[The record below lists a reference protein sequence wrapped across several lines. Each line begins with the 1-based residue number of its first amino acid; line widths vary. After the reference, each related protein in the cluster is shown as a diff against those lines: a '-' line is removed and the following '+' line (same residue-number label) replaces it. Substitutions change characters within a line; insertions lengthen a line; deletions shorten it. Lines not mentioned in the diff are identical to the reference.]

1 MKLKRA
7 WLYSAILVVFALFS
21 PLNTVNAGKLR
32 EFIKDAMKKRID
44 EKALQHPVSSTRHNF
59 EFEGRTRTYYLYL
72 PTTWNKKDPIPVVF
86 LFHGGAGGGRGAL
99 YYYELE
105 AKAEEAGFM
114 LVAPDGTGETE
125 NILLTWNVSFGFGY
139 AQKNR
144 INDTGFIAALLDKL
158 SQEFPVDTKRIYATG
173 LSNGAMFCHW
183 LAAQPENRFAA
194 IAPVVG
200 TVGGKEQHE
209 KDMHLPPVPQ
219 TPVSVCIIQGLV
231 DEHVLIGGGAQKKSI
246 TEARE
251 LLSASATI
259 DFWVRANGCDK
270 TASTTFDQSLLSTV
284 HHHANGRDGSEV
296 TAYVVHNLGH
306 AWPGSTRTPRKGSDK
321 PPQQFKANDIIWD
334 FFKNHPK
341 P

>member
-1 MKLKRA
+1 MKLRCV
-7 WLYSAILVVFALFS
+7 WLYSAILVVFALFG
-21 PLNTVNAGKLR
+21 PLTEAEAGRLR
-32 EFIKDAMKKRID
+32 DRIKEAIRKRID
-44 EKALQHPVSSTRHNF
+44 AKAMQQPVSSTRYEF

-86 LFHGGAGGGRGAL
+86 LFHGGAGGARGAL
-99 YYYELE
+99 HYYELE

-139 AQKNR
+139 AQKNK
-144 INDTGFIAALLDKL
+144 INDTGFIDALLDKL
-158 SQEFPVDTKRIYATG
+158 SKDYPIDAKRIYATG

-200 TVGGKEQHE
+200 TAGGKEQHE
-209 KDMHLPPVPQ
+209 KNMHLPPVPQ
-219 TPVSVCIIQGLV
+219 TPVSVCIIQGLI
-231 DEHVLIGGGAQKKSI
+231 DEHVLIGGGTQKKSV
-246 TEARE
+246 TKARE

-259 DFWVRANGCDK
+259 DFWVQANGCDK
-270 TASTTFDQSLLSTV
+270 TAGTTFDQSLLSTV
-284 HHHANGRDGSEV
+284 HHYANGREGSEV
-296 TAYVVHNLGH
+296 TAYIVHNLGH

-334 FFKNHPK
+334 FFKTHPR